1 MKIILIAALDK
12 GRVIGS
18 EGSIPWNI
26 QEDLNYFREKTT
38 NKAIIM
44 GRKTFES
51 IGRPLPNRLNIVM
64 TRSKEK
70 VDGVIIAPNKEI
82 AIEKARDFSSEIFVI
97 GGEYI
102 YKEFLEMASEMLLTE
117 IDLDTEGDTYFPKW
131 EESEWLEVSREAKK
145 DDSQKINYEFV
156 RYKRNN

>member
-26 QEDLNYFREKTT
+26 QEDLNYFKEKTT

-64 TRSKEK
+64 TRSKEQI
-70 VDGVIIAPNKEI
+70 DDVIIAPNKEV
-82 AIEKARDFSSEIFVI
+82 AIE
-97 GGEYI
+97 
-102 YKEFLEMASEMLLTE
+102 
-117 IDLDTEGDTYFPKW
+117 
-131 EESEWLEVSREAKK
+131 
-145 DDSQKINYEFV
+145 Q
-156 RYKRNN
+156 

>member
-26 QEDLNYFREKTT
+26 QEDLNYFKEKTT

-117 IDLDTEGDTYFPKW
+117 IDLDTDGDTYFPRW
-131 EESEWLEVSREAKK
+131 EESEWLEVSRESKI

-156 RYKRNN
+156 KYKRKN

>member
-26 QEDLNYFREKTT
+26 QEDLNYFKEKTT

-117 IDLDTEGDTYFPKW
+117 IDLDTKGDTYFPRW
-131 EESEWLEVSREAKK
+131 EESEWLEVSRESKI
-145 DDSQKINYEFV
+145 DDSQKLNYEFV
-156 RYKRNN
+156 KYKRRN

>member
-26 QEDLNYFREKTT
+26 QEDLNYFKEKTT

-64 TRSKEK
+64 TISKEK
-70 VDGVIIAPNKEI
+70 VDGVITAPNKEI

-156 RYKRNN
+156 RYKRKN

>member
-26 QEDLNYFREKTT
+26 QEDLNYFKEKTT

-70 VDGVIIAPNKEI
+70 VDGVVIAPNKEI

-117 IDLDTEGDTYFPKW
+117 IDLDTDGDTYFPRW
-131 EESEWLEVSREAKK
+131 EESEWLEVSRESKI

-156 RYKRNN
+156 KYKRRN

>member
-26 QEDLNYFREKTT
+26 QEDLNYFKEKTT

-64 TRSKEK
+64 TRSKEQI
-70 VDGVIIAPNKEI
+70 DDVIIAPNREV
-82 AIEKARDFSSEIFVI
+82 AIEQGRGFSSEIFVI

-117 IDLDTEGDTYFPKW
+117 IDLDTEGDAYFPKW

-156 RYKRNN
+156 RYKRKN

>member
-26 QEDLNYFREKTT
+26 QEDLNYFKEKTT

-117 IDLDTEGDTYFPKW
+117 IDLDTDGDTYFPRW
-131 EESEWLEVSREAKK
+131 DESEWLEVSRESKI

-156 RYKRNN
+156 KYKRRN